1 MVNMIKQSLLKGIY
15 LFTLKFKP
23 ILKKIIPE
31 SIKSIG
37 RSLENKLL
45 RSDYKINYKIDD
57 ALKCGINLI
66 GYSHAEM
73 GIGESC
79 RLAAN
84 AIQTTDIPFG
94 IINFTAGNPGRMN
107 DLSWSHKE
115 MEAAPYRANI
125 FHINAEQMP
134 LAYIHLGKSVFN
146 GHFNIGYWHWELP
159 DFPDEWCNS
168 FKLVQEIWVPTNFVR
183 DSISPKSPVPVV
195 RIPHAI
201 QVNYD
206 HNVHR
211 DFFMLP
217 ETPFLFL
224 SMYDTNS
231 YQERKNPQAAI
242 DAFEHAFGKDDVS
255 VGLVIKVTNSES
267 NPIEM
272 DKLKQKIQGSKNIYL
287 ITDFMGRNEVNA
299 LINSIDCFVS
309 LHRSEG
315 FGLGLAEAMYLGKPV
330 IGTNWSGN
338 IDFMNGENSCVV
350 DYKLIEVGNDYGP
363 YKADQVWAD
372 PDIEQAAYYMRKV
385 VTDLEWRET
394 IAING
399 QETIRGSFS
408 PQVVGGMIKQRLTK
422 LGLL

>member
-1 MVNMIKQSLLKGIY
+1 MVNTIKQSLLKGIY

-23 ILKKIIPE
+23 ILKKMFPE

-37 RSLENKLL
+37 RSIENKLL
-45 RSDYKINYKIDD
+45 RSDYKINYKIDN
-57 ALKCGINLI
+57 ALECGINLI

-84 AIQTTDIPFG
+84 AIETTGISFG
-94 IINFTAGNPGRMN
+94 IINFTFGNPGRMN
-107 DLSWSHKE
+107 DLSWFHKE
-115 MEAAPYRANI
+115 TNAASYKVNI

-134 LAYIHLGKSVFN
+134 LAYIHFGKSVFD

-183 DSISPKSPVPVV
+183 DSISSKSPVPVV
-195 RIPHAI
+195 RIPHSI
-201 QVNYD
+201 EVNYD
-206 HNVHR
+206 AKVNR
-211 DFFMLP
+211 EFFELP
-217 ETPFLFL
+217 GKPFLFL

-242 DAFEHAFGKDDVS
+242 NAFERAFGKDDVS
-255 VGLVIKVTNSES
+255 AGLVIKVINSES
-267 NPIEM
+267 NPIGME
-272 DKLKQKIQGSKNIYL
+272 KLKQKIQGNKNIYL
-287 ITDFMGRNEVNA
+287 ITDFMSRNEVNA
-299 LINSIDCFVS
+299 LINSVDCFVS

-338 IDFMNGENSCVV
+338 TDFMNEENSCVV
-350 DYKLIEVGNDYGP
+350 DYTLIKVGKDYGP

-372 PDIEQAAYYMRKV
+372 PYIEQVAHFMQRI
-385 VTDLEWRET
+385 VTDREWRET
-394 IAING
+394 IAMKG

>member
-1 MVNMIKQSLLKGIY
+1 MVNTIKQSLLKGIY

-45 RSDYKINYKIDD
+45 RSDYEINYKIDD
-57 ALKCGINLI
+57 ALECGINLI

-115 MEAAPYRANI
+115 TGAASYKVNI

-134 LAYIHLGKSVFN
+134 LAYIHLGNNVFN

-183 DSISPKSPVPVV
+183 DSISSKSPVSVV
-195 RIPHAI
+195 RIPHSI
-201 QVNYD
+201 EVNYD
-206 HNVHR
+206 PKFNR
-211 DFFMLP
+211 EFFELP
-217 ETPFLFL
+217 GNPFLFL

-242 DAFEHAFGKDDVS
+242 NAFERAFGKDDVS
-255 VGLVIKVTNSES
+255 VGLVIKVINSES

-272 DKLKQKIQGSKNIYL
+272 EKLKQKIQGSKNIYL
-287 ITDFMGRNEVNA
+287 ITDFMSRNEVNA
-299 LINSIDCFVS
+299 LINSVDCFVS

-338 IDFMNGENSCVV
+338 TDFMNEENSCVV
-350 DYKLIEVGNDYGP
+350 DYSLIKVGNDYGP

-372 PDIEQAAYYMRKV
+372 PDIEQAAYHMRKI
-385 VTDLEWRET
+385 VTDREWRET
-394 IAING
+394 IAMKG

-408 PQVVGGMIKQRLTK
+408 PEVVGGMVKKRLTK